1 MSIRS
6 LQKIQ
11 NAVTHGEYDVTIH
24 AVEEMAE
31 DGLDIFDVES
41 AIMNGQLT
49 KTEID
54 DPRGERYTV
63 IGTAVDRRT
72 HVGIVGRFRETGIY
86 LIITVDRTTE

>member
-1 MSIRS
+1 MSHRS
-6 LQKIQ
+6 ANLCLFAPCRKSQ

-54 DPRGERYTV
+54 GPRGERYTV
-63 IGTAVDRRT
+63 RLERQWISECMSASSV
-72 HVGIVGRFRETGIY
+72 V
-86 LIITVDRTTE
+86 